1 MNLRLLIVDDEP
13 AARQR
18 LRDLLSRQRGTEVV
32 AEAADVPDAL
42 DRVRRD
48 RPDVVFL
55 DIEMPGADGFRLID
69 QLNRDERPAV
79 VFVTAHEQHALR
91 AFDVD
96 AVDYLLKPFGADRL
110 EAALGRVRETVAA
123 RRGFAAA
130 GAAFPAAETAA
141 QGATPSSRLPI
152 RHNGRISFLDV
163 GDIDWIDAAHNQ
175 VRIHAHG
182 RAHLQ
187 RDAIGA
193 IEQRLDPRR
202 FVRIHRSTIVNVERV
217 QELLVNA
224 AGQYLLVLKN
234 AQRLSVSR
242 SYRDRLRE
250 ALRLGEGRE
259 ASPRAS

>member
-1 MNLRLLIVDDEP
+1 MNLRSLIVDDEP

-42 DRVRRD
+42 DLVRRD

-55 DIEMPGADGFRLID
+55 DIEMPGADGFRLIE
-69 QLNRDERPAV
+69 QLALEERPAV
-79 VFVTAHEQHALR
+79 VFVTAHEQHALK

-110 EAALGRVRETVAA
+110 EAALGRVRESVAA
-123 RRGFAAA
+123 RRSVAARLGGTENEA
-130 GAAFPAAETAA
+130 VQPS
-141 QGATPSSRLPI
+141 SSRLPI
-152 RHNGRISFLDV
+152 RQNGRISFLDV
-163 GDIDWIDAAHNQ
+163 SDIDWIDAAHNQ

-193 IEQRLDPRR
+193 IEQRLESRR
-202 FVRIHRSTIVNVERV
+202 FVRIHRSTIVNIERV

-234 AQRLSVSR
+234 GQRLSVSR

-250 ALRLGEGRE
+250 ALRLGESRE
-259 ASPRAS
+259 AAVRTS

>member
-1 MNLRLLIVDDEP
+1 MNLRSLIVDDEP

-42 DRVRRD
+42 DLVRRD

-55 DIEMPGADGFRLID
+55 DIEMPGADGFRLIE
-69 QLNRDERPAV
+69 QLTLEERPAV
-79 VFVTAHEQHALR
+79 VFVTAHEQHALK

-110 EAALGRVRETVAA
+110 EAALGRVRESVAA
-123 RRGFAAA
+123 RRAFAARPGGGENEA
-130 GAAFPAAETAA
+130 MQPS
-141 QGATPSSRLPI
+141 PSSRLPI
-152 RHNGRISFLDV
+152 RQNGRISFLDV
-163 GDIDWIDAAHNQ
+163 SDIDWIDAAHNQ
-175 VRIHAHG
+175 VRIHSHG

-193 IEQRLDPRR
+193 IEQRLEPRR
-202 FVRIHRSTIVNVERV
+202 FVRIHRSTIVNIERV

-234 AQRLSVSR
+234 GQRLSVSR

-250 ALRLGEGRE
+250 ALRLGESRE
-259 ASPRAS
+259 AAARTP

>member
-1 MNLRLLIVDDEP
+1 MNLRSLIVDDEP

-42 DRVRRD
+42 DLVRRD

-55 DIEMPGADGFRLID
+55 DIEMPGADGFRLIE
-69 QLNRDERPAV
+69 QLTLEERPAV
-79 VFVTAHEQHALR
+79 VFVTAHEQHALK

-110 EAALGRVRETVAA
+110 EAALGRVRESVAA
-123 RRGFAAA
+123 RRAFAARPGGGENEA
-130 GAAFPAAETAA
+130 MQPSS
-141 QGATPSSRLPI
+141 SSRLPI
-152 RHNGRISFLDV
+152 RQNGRISFLDV
-163 GDIDWIDAAHNQ
+163 SDIDWIDAAHNQ
-175 VRIHAHG
+175 VRIHSHG

-193 IEQRLDPRR
+193 IEQRLEPRR
-202 FVRIHRSTIVNVERV
+202 FVRIHRSTIVNIERV

-234 AQRLSVSR
+234 GQRLSVSR

-250 ALRLGEGRE
+250 ALRLGESRE
-259 ASPRAS
+259 AAARTP